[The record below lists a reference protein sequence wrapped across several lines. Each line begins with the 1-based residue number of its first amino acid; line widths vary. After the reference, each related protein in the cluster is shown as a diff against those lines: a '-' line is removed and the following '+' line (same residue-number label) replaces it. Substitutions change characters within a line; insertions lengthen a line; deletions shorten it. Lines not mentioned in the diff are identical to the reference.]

1 MTPDTSEFK
10 TRPKKSL
17 GQNYLK
23 DDNICRNIVRSFEIG
38 YKDYVLEIGPG
49 RGAITKYI
57 LEKTDNVVAVELDKI
72 NCALLKEQ
80 FPSLKLLSNDFLK
93 IDLEN
98 IRKSQFENLNSKL
111 RILGNIPYNITTEII
126 FKLIDNRTLIK
137 DAQIMVQEEVA
148 QRLVASP
155 NSKEYGIP
163 SVFVQI
169 FTKPKLIFK
178 VSRNCFYPKP
188 RVDSRIIHFDFDNKL
203 QDKIKDIDFFKKFVK
218 AAFGNRRK
226 TLRNSLKKLELN
238 LGAVDF
244 DFGRRAESL
253 SIYEFIEL
261 SNRLIPYP
269 VTS

>member
-1 MTPDTSEFK
+1 
-10 TRPKKSL
+10 
-17 GQNYLK
+17 
-23 DDNICRNIVRSFEIG
+23 
-38 YKDYVLEIGPG
+38 
-49 RGAITKYI
+49 
-57 LEKTDNVVAVELDKI
+57 
-72 NCALLKEQ
+72 
-80 FPSLKLLSNDFLK
+80 
-93 IDLEN
+93 
-98 IRKSQFENLNSKL
+98 
-111 RILGNIPYNITTEII
+111 
-126 FKLIDNRTLIK
+126 
-137 DAQIMVQEEVA
+137 MVQEEVA

-188 RVDSRIIHFDFDNKL
+188 RVDSRIIHFDFDNRL

-238 LGAVDF
+238 LESVDF
-244 DFGRRAESL
+244 DFGKRAESL
-253 SIYEFIEL
+253 SIDEFIEL
-261 SNRLIPYP
+261 SNRMIPHP

>member
-1 MTPDTSEFK
+1 MNASEIK
-10 TRPKKSL
+10 SRPKKSL
-17 GQNYLK
+17 GQNYLT
-23 DDNICRNIVRSFEIG
+23 DDNICRNIINSFNIH
-38 YKDYVLEIGPG
+38 KDDFVLEIGPG

-57 LEKTDNVVAVELDKI
+57 LEKTKNVIAIELDTG
-72 NCALLKEQ
+72 NCALLGEK
-80 FPSLKLLSNDFLK
+80 FPGLEILNKDFLK
-93 IDLEN
+93 TDLEN
-98 IRKSQFENLNSKL
+98 IKKSQHESKI
-111 RILGNIPYNITTEII
+111 RVIGNIPYNITTEII
-126 FKLIDNRTLIK
+126 FKLIDSRILIN

-188 RVDSRIIHFDFDNKL
+188 RVDSRIIHFDFDNRL

-238 LGAVDF
+238 LESVDF
-244 DFGRRAESL
+244 DFGKRAESL
-253 SIYEFIEL
+253 SIDEFIEL
-261 SNRLIPYP
+261 SNRMIPHP